1 VLLFTARVHEAAELA
16 RAAAAQ
22 LPPSE
27 SDLRLTLE
35 ALELAT
41 HYFGEGG
48 AEMRE
53 PLERHRG
60 HVEARGGK
68 GIAALAAID
77 WTYRGG
83 SADECCRLALA
94 VLADGEL
101 IETDNGLL
109 SIPAIV
115 TLAVADRDEALEIL
129 EASLDVAYRHGSLFS
144 VPSVLL
150 FLGITRLQRGD
161 LAGAAPNLAEAKE
174 GFQAWGFGPISQVYC
189 DSHLAAVA
197 CARGDV
203 AAARRI
209 LDGRPFED
217 GHGDATRFWLNAH
230 LDVLAAEA
238 RWEEVL
244 QAADDWVARFAH
256 YSNPAA
262 GRWRARKAEALERLG
277 RHDEAVAL
285 AESELADA
293 RVYGAPGT
301 VGASLRSLGTLRGG
315 DGGLPLLEEAV
326 AVLAGSPARLE
337 HARALAALGGAL
349 RRQRR
354 PSEARE
360 PLRQALELAAA
371 CDAPGLAEHVRTE
384 LYATGARPRTDA
396 LAGVAALTASE
407 RRVVERAAGGE
418 TNRDIAQALFVT
430 PKTVEVHL
438 SNAYRK
444 LGVRSRRELPD
455 VLIAP

>member
-1 VLLFTARVHEAAELA
+1 
-16 RAAAAQ
+16 
-22 LPPSE
+22 
-27 SDLRLTLE
+27 
-35 ALELAT
+35 
-41 HYFGEGG
+41 
-48 AEMRE
+48 M
-53 PLERHRG
+53 
-60 HVEARGGK
+60 
-68 GIAALAAID
+68 
-77 WTYRGG
+77 
-83 SADECCRLALA
+83 
-94 VLADGEL
+94 
-101 IETDNGLL
+101 
-109 SIPAIV
+109 SIPAINA
-115 TLAVADRDEALEIL
+115 LGAADRDEALEIL

-150 FLGITRLQRGD
+150 FLGITRLLRGD
-161 LAGAAPNLAEAKE
+161 LAGAAANLAEAKE
-174 GFQAWGFGPISQVYC
+174 GFQAWGFGAISQVYC

-203 AAARRI
+203 VAARRI
-209 LDGRPFED
+209 LDRRPFPD
-217 GHGDATRFWLNAH
+217 GHGDATRYWLNAQ
-230 LDVLAAEA
+230 LETLAAEA
-238 RWEEVL
+238 RWEDVL
-244 QAADDWVARFAH
+244 QAADDWVARFGA
-256 YSNPAA
+256 YTNPAA
-262 GRWRARKAEALERLG
+262 GRWRARKAEALNRLG

-293 RVYGAPGT
+293 RVFGAPGA
-301 VGASLRSLGTLRGG
+301 VGASLRVLGTLRAA
-315 DGGLPLLEEAV
+315 DAGLPLLEEAV
-326 AVLAGSPARLE
+326 AALAGSPARLE

-349 RRQRR
+349 RRERR

-396 LAGVAALTASE
+396 LAGLAALTASE

-444 LGVRSRRELPD
+444 LGVRSRRELPHA
-455 VLIAP
+455 LSTP